1 MGAGRTVVVVGGS
14 LALAGCALVSGLSDL
29 DVAAGDASVPDSSIV
44 EASVDATADV
54 PPAVVDASDGP
65 RFDVVVLP
73 DVSPPPLV
81 GIRCGPDPKK
91 PCAAPNVCCRRG
103 NADAGY
109 TQTCETASNCPVGG
123 PNNSVPVSCDGPS
136 ACKNGEFCCAYYSS
150 FFLVMKEIKCT
161 TTKCDQGTTEVRMC
175 GTDGGPASTC
185 LTGDIC
191 TPSAGSLPGYY
202 FCN

>member
-1 MGAGRTVVVVGGS
+1 M
-14 LALAGCALVSGLSDL
+14 SGLSDL
-29 DVAAGDASVPDSSIV
+29 DIADGGTIDASLSDVTVDVTPDKASVPDSS
-44 EASVDATADV
+44 SDAGSGL
-54 PPAVVDASDGP
+54 DAI
-65 RFDVVVLP
+65 VLP

-81 GIRCGPDPKK
+81 GIRCGPDAKK

-109 TQTCETASNCPVGG
+109 TQTCETASNCPVSG

-161 TTKCDQGTTEVRMC
+161 TTKCDQGPNEVRMC